1 MSWSNILNIFS
12 GRTPPTLTHQPLVGV
27 TPVSKNVP
35 LVHAPANIRMVHI
48 DQIPGMLDATKKLN
62 VSLLKEGCRICN
74 IPFVGG
80 GIVFCKA
87 SPNPDIE
94 LDNLKIAMVKM
105 LGSKGEYVFTY
116 FKEERNHP
124 TLAYY
129 SILGI
134 RGDDVLQLKKA
145 LKIHKLKAFL

>member
-1 MSWSNILNIFS
+1 MSWNNILNIL
-12 GRTPPTLTHQPLVGV
+12 GGKTTPTLTHQPF
-27 TPVSKNVP
+27 NRNIP
-35 LVHAPANIRMVHI
+35 LVHAPSNIKMVPI
-48 DQIPGMLDATKKLN
+48 DEIPGMLDVTKKFN
-62 VSLLKEGCRICN
+62 VSLLKEGCRICD

-80 GIVFCKA
+80 GIVFCK
-87 SPNPDIE
+87 SDFNPDIE
-94 LDNLKIAMVKM
+94 LDNLKQAMVKM

-124 TLAYY
+124 TLSYY

>member
-1 MSWSNILNIFS
+1 MSWSNILNIFN
-12 GRTPPTLTHQPLVGV
+12 GKTPPGLTHQPF
-27 TPVSKNVP
+27 NRNIP
-35 LVHAPANIRMVHI
+35 LVHAPNNIKMVHI

-62 VSLLKEGCRICN
+62 VSLLKEGCRICD

-87 SPNPDIE
+87 SIDPDIE
-94 LDNLKIAMVKM
+94 LDNLKQAMTKM
-105 LGSKGEYVFTY
+105 LGDKGEYVFTY
-116 FKEERNHP
+116 FKEERGHP